1 MKLIAGYEDK
11 TAYALCTFAYYNH
24 ETNDVIV
31 FEGKC
36 PVSHLCT
43 FSNPEIIIRG
53 LVNEEF

>member
-36 PVSHLCT
+36 PVSHLC
-43 FSNPEIIIRG
+43 FF
-53 LVNEEF
+53 LVTLRLL